1 MRCLGILFVGF
12 ALSAGNQTPKDKQE
26 QPPSI
31 VGKWKVVGMILN
43 AREQPP
49 EAFDQLIYVITT
61 EEWRQYGKDLSNP
74 PKDILLSAEKLR
86 INESASPSQI
96 DVLLQNKKVIHGIYR
111 RSGSSHM
118 LFFDNS
124 GDRPVDF
131 VSKNGAHTELYLL
144 ERIEDK
150 KGK

>member
-49 EAFDQLIYVITT
+49 EAFDQLIYVIRKVRSWNLRY
-61 EEWRQYGKDLSNP
+61 ESGGKG
-74 PKDILLSAEKLR
+74 R
-86 INESASPSQI
+86 
-96 DVLLQNKKVIHGIYR
+96 
-111 RSGSSHM
+111 GSTRH
-118 LFFDNS
+118 L
-124 GDRPVDF
+124 GP
-131 VSKNGAHTELYLL
+131 
-144 ERIEDK
+144 
-150 KGK
+150 GKR